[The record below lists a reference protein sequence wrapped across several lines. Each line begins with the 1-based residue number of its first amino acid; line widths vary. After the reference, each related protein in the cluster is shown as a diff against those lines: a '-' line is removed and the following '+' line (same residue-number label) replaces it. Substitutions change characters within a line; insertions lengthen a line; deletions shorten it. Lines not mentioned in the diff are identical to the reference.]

1 LDERTFACHKRRWY
15 KQINLTV
22 AQVQLKGEGLL
33 RAGAHALS
41 LLATP
46 LNAEIL
52 QALAG
57 GPVALVDLR
66 MAAGVPPPTTM
77 RMHLRALSEA
87 GIVERRQQ
95 REFPS
100 PVEYELTR
108 AGQDLVAVATAL
120 QDWLKASPQGPV
132 ELGSN
137 VAKSSTKAL
146 ADGWSSG
153 IVRAL
158 ASRPLALTELS
169 RLISNLSY
177 PSLERRLGAMRVTGL
192 VERRSV
198 NGRGRPYEISRWL
211 RLASAPLAAA
221 ARWERKYLRDDT
233 PPIRRLD
240 IEAAFLLALPLV
252 SLSEDRSGV
261 CRLAV
266 DTSQGSQHRQAGVLV
281 RFQGGR
287 MSNCVTRVE
296 GSVDA
301 SAAGSASAWMGAVSR
316 GSPSRLDLGGDRE
329 LARSLVEG
337 IHRSLFGNRGQR

>member
-1 LDERTFACHKRRWY
+1 M
-15 KQINLTV
+15 
-22 AQVQLKGEGLL
+22 KGEGQL
-33 RAGAHALS
+33 RAGTHALS

-46 LNAEIL
+46 LNAQIL
-52 QALAG
+52 QALTE
-57 GPVALVDLR
+57 GPVALADLR
-66 MAAGVPPPTTM
+66 VAAGVPPPTTM

-87 GIVERRQQ
+87 GILERRQQ

-108 AGQDLVAVATAL
+108 AGRDLLAVARAL
-120 QDWLKASPQGPV
+120 EDWLKTSPQGPV
-132 ELGSN
+132 EFGSN

-177 PSLERRLGAMRVTGL
+177 PSLERRLGAMRVAGL
-192 VERRSV
+192 VERGSA

-211 RLASAPLAAA
+211 RLASTPVAAA
-221 ARWERKYLRDDT
+221 ARWERKYLQDQT

-240 IEAAFLLALPLV
+240 IEAAFLLVLPLV
-252 SLSEDRSGV
+252 SLSEGPSGV

-266 DTSQGSQHRQAGVLV
+266 DTSRGSQHRQAGVLV
-281 RFQGGR
+281 QIQGGR
-287 MSNCVTRVE
+287 MSNCVTRLE

-301 SAAGSASAWMGAVSR
+301 SAAGSASAWMSAVSR
-316 GSPSRLDLGGDRE
+316 GSASRLDLGGNRE
-329 LARSLVEG
+329 LARALVEG
-337 IHRSLFGNRGQR
+337 IHRALVAT

>member
-1 LDERTFACHKRRWY
+1 
-15 KQINLTV
+15 LTV
-22 AQVQLKGEGLL
+22 AQVQSKGEDLL

-46 LNAEIL
+46 LNAQIL
-52 QALAG
+52 QALTD
-57 GPVALVDLR
+57 GPVALTDLR
-66 MAAGVPPPTTM
+66 VAAGVPPPTTM
-77 RMHLRALSEA
+77 RMHLRALNDA

-108 AGQDLVAVATAL
+108 AGQDLLAVAATL
-120 QDWLKASPQGPV
+120 QDWLRRSPQGPL

-177 PSLERRLGAMRVTGL
+177 PSLERRLGAMRVAGL
-192 VERRSV
+192 IERRSA

-211 RLASAPLAAA
+211 RFASAPLAAA
-221 ARWERKYLRDDT
+221 ARWERKHLQEDT

-240 IEAAFLLALPLV
+240 IEAAFLLVLPLV

-261 CRLAV
+261 CRLVV
-266 DTSQGSQHRQAGVLV
+266 DTSRGSQHRQAGVLV
-281 RFQGGR
+281 QIQGGR
-287 MSNCVTRVE
+287 MSNCVTRLD

-301 SAAGSASAWMGAVSR
+301 SAAGSASAWMNAVLR
-316 GSPSRLDLGGDRE
+316 GSGSRLDLAGNRE
-329 LARSLVEG
+329 LAKSLVED
-337 IHRSLFGNRGQR
+337 IHKALFVPQPQR